1 MAARAVGGEHVVA
14 ARDRAVAE
22 APFEVGNQ
30 VAVVVARVGLHGLAF
45 VLARFAQVGGVG
57 PARQQE
63 RADVAEPVLDGAEGG
78 AVAAALGDVERGL
91 AEVAAL
97 RIELAQVGEVVDP
110 ALFGTRAD
118 VEVDALDRL
127 VEAVRILAAL
137 EDVVH
142 GFLRDAL
149 APALAVARSE
159 EHTSE
164 LQSLMRSSYA
174 VFCLTKK
181 NKTIR
186 NTL

>member
-1 MAARAVGGEHVVA
+1 MVG
-14 ARDRAVAE
+14 
-22 APFEVGNQ
+22 VG
-30 VAVVVARVGLHGLAF
+30 VARVGLRCLAW
-45 VLARFAQVGGVG
+45 VLASVAQVGGG
-57 PARQQE
+57 GTCRRQE

-127 VEAVRILAAL
+127 VEAGRILAAL

-149 APALAVARSE
+149 APALAVAAGFE
-159 EHTSE
+159 
-164 LQSLMRSSYA
+164 
-174 VFCLTKK
+174 
-181 NKTIR
+181 IG
-186 NTL
+186 

>member
-1 MAARAVGGEHVVA
+1 MRMS
-14 ARDRAVAE
+14 DWSS
-22 APFEVGNQ
+22 
-30 VAVVVARVGLHGLAF
+30 
-45 VLARFAQVGGVG
+45 
-57 PARQQE
+57 
-63 RADVAEPVLDGAEGG
+63 DVCSSDL
-78 AVAAALGDVERGL
+78 VERGL

-149 APALAVARSE
+149 APALAVAAGFAPAAGIGVACRSE

-164 LQSLMRSSYA
+164 LQPLMRISYA
-174 VFCLTKK
+174 GFCLKK
-181 NKTIR
+181 KK
-186 NTL
+186 

>member
-1 MAARAVGGEHVVA
+1 MSRVGG
-14 ARDRAVAE
+14 
-22 APFEVGNQ
+22 
-30 VAVVVARVGLHGLAF
+30 
-45 VLARFAQVGGVG
+45 GG
-57 PARQQE
+57 PDRQQE

-142 GFLRDAL
+142 GFLR
-149 APALAVARSE
+149 
-159 EHTSE
+159 E
-164 LQSLMRSSYA
+164 LGRASCRER
-174 VFCLTKK
+174 VFHYV
-181 NKTIR
+181 
-186 NTL
+186 